1 MEYAIK
7 NVPFTV
13 DLAGID
19 LVEQL
24 HEHKGVED
32 DSVVL
37 GGGRVQRGIASTIN
51 IEDLFS
57 WDGEEHKKDKWT
69 IESHVVKDILPTS
82 KQRYTKW

>member
-37 GGGRVQRGIASTIN
+37 GGGRVQRGVASAIN
-51 IEDLFS
+51 VEDIFS
-57 WDGEEHKKDKWT
+57 
-69 IESHVVKDILPTS
+69 
-82 KQRYTKW
+82 